1 MRIFTSIW
9 MVIIVAAV
17 LLGIRIDN
25 GDTVKTLRYKTWDY
39 FQQIHPRETIS
50 DSVTVVNIT
59 EQDLKRYGQ
68 WPWPRHIMAMLHAKI
83 GDAGAIL
90 INYNVLFAEPDRMS
104 GVEYLKS
111 MPMSNELREQLGG
124 VLLDTDAVFSTV
136 LRESGR
142 AVILMS
148 VKNEPG
154 VQLPSTTPIIE
165 KGNVKPWLYE
175 LSLIHISEPTRP
187 Y

>member
-1 MRIFTSIW
+1 MRILTSIW

-17 LLGIRIDN
+17 LLGVRMDN

-39 FQQIHPRETIS
+39 FQQIHPRDTIS

-68 WPWPRHIMAMLHAKI
+68 WPWPRHVMAMLHATI
-83 GDAGAIL
+83 ADAGAVL
-90 INYNVLFAEPDRMS
+90 VNYNILFAEPDRMG

-111 MPMSNELREQLGG
+111 MPMTNELREQLGQ
-124 VLLDTDAVFSTV
+124 VLLDTDAVFATV
-136 LRESGR
+136 LRESKR

-148 VKNEPG
+148 VKNETG
-154 VQLPSTTPIIE
+154 VELPSTTQIIE
-165 KGNVKPWLYE
+165 KGNDV
-175 LSLIHISEPTRP
+175 T
-187 Y
+187 

>member
-1 MRIFTSIW
+1 MRILTSIW

-90 INYNVLFAEPDRMS
+90 INYN
-104 GVEYLKS
+104 
-111 MPMSNELREQLGG
+111 
-124 VLLDTDAVFSTV
+124 AVSYTH
-136 LRESGR
+136 LT
-142 AVILMS
+142 
-148 VKNEPG
+148 
-154 VQLPSTTPIIE
+154 LPTKRI
-165 KGNVKPWLYE
+165 V
-175 LSLIHISEPTRP
+175 
-187 Y
+187 